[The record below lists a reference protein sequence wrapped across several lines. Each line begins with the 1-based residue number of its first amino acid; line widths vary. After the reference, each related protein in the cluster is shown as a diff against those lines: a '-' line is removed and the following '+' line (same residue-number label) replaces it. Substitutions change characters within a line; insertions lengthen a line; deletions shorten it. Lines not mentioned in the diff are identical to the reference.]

1 MGTGDGR
8 FVLDRARA
16 NPEAFHIG
24 IDPVASAMA
33 EVSRRAAAKPERGGV
48 ENALFVQASLETL
61 PGALAG
67 LADAITMNYPWGSL
81 LKTVVLPDMAL
92 LTNLAALS
100 KPGAALDV
108 LVNMHPLHDTDYAA
122 RLGLAT
128 AALTH
133 DVTALKTGYA
143 RAGWIIRGIEDVTG
157 TLVHATRWGSQLHHA
172 RREVWRLRA
181 VRSFAGS

>member
-1 MGTGDGR
+1 MK
-8 FVLDRARA
+8 A
-16 NPEAFHIG
+16 
-24 IDPVASAMA
+24 
-33 EVSRRAAAKPERGGV
+33 
-48 ENALFVQASLETL
+48 
-61 PGALAG
+61 
-67 LADAITMNYPWGSL
+67 
-81 LKTVVLPDMAL
+81 VVLPDTAL
-92 LTNLAALS
+92 LTHLAALS
-100 KPGAALDV
+100 KRDAALDV
-108 LVNMHPLHDTDYAA
+108 LVNMHPLRDTNYAA

-157 TLVHATRWGSQLHHA
+157 TPVHATRWGRQLHHA